1 MGGRDY
7 RWRESKKRKKGA
19 RKPAAPVSPLP
30 LPEVEVV
37 PKGKKSARER
47 EE

>member
-7 RWRESKKRKKGA
+7 SWRERKKPKKGA
-19 RKPAAPVSPLP
+19 RKPAAPVPLLP

-37 PKGKKSARER
+37 PKGKKSPKES